1 MKASVS
7 RAPFYCRGVSVAKV
21 SANQR
26 FIAYATVRG
35 EDYHQHSD
43 SLATFWFG
51 AIVAASRV
59 LHVSAIF
66 PVFAVILYLSLFN

>member
-1 MKASVS
+1 MHRFCQICLAIL
-7 RAPFYCRGVSVAKV
+7 FKV
-21 SANQR
+21 GISLYTMLLETV
-26 FIAYATVRG
+26 FILMFSFLIDHFT
-35 EDYHQHSD
+35 
-43 SLATFWFG
+43 FG